1 MRVFGELITISL
13 LSRKNPMRKL
23 RDGSPKTYKSSDLCL
38 RLIFKYIY
46 IYIHA
51 LVLCSLDIH
60 KITLIKKKKGQKKG

>member
-13 LSRKNPMRKL
+13 LNRKNPMRKL

-46 IYIHA
+46 IYIYTRTCPVFIRHT
-51 LVLCSLDIH
+51 LDY
-60 KITLIKKKKGQKKG
+60 LIKKNGQKKC